1 MPESRIHQNLNTPNI
16 CNHSKPLKK
25 SRKLCVFDCRKC
37 HKKCNG
43 EKKGIERPRKSQ
55 RSDNEGSASKQN
67 EEIERKKKN
76 TRDKPKEAHEEQT

>member
-1 MPESRIHQNLNTPNI
+1 
-16 CNHSKPLKK
+16 
-25 SRKLCVFDCRKC
+25 KC